1 MSAYAFYF
9 MGALIL
15 VFLFAFVGYYAYR
28 LGTVRK
34 QPDDGTERRLEQL
47 IRSES
52 VVTPPP
58 GAVPLAG
65 GEVGAVE
72 GRSPLP
78 TVAAPGSQR
87 VYERGP
93 GLRSYTE
100 ETVFMKRDRSGEVQF
115 QLGDKP
121 AMPLKFLLDA
131 HARKVL
137 GDLSMRT
144 TVDFGQTWAILATED
159 EKGRLT
165 VTRLF

>member
-1 MSAYAFYF
+1 
-9 MGALIL
+9 
-15 VFLFAFVGYYAYR
+15 
-28 LGTVRK
+28 
-34 QPDDGTERRLEQL
+34 
-47 IRSES
+47 
-52 VVTPPP
+52 
-58 GAVPLAG
+58 
-65 GEVGAVE
+65 
-72 GRSPLP
+72 
-78 TVAAPGSQR
+78 

-131 HARKVL
+131 HGRKVL

-144 TVDFGQTWAILATED
+144 TVDFGETWGILAIED
-159 EKGRLT
+159 EEGRLT